1 MSAPSLFVFVVA
13 CVLPACRPS
22 NVARL
27 AVSSIA
33 RECAPF
39 LLPTVGAASSGVS
52 SYIVQRKKQQGRRRT
67 RPSRRASAREPTAT
81 RAQARHRGT
90 HEGGSSHSRAARTPT
105 AQGRERRQGIGG
117 NILLYITLQTSLGS
131 ALHTRNFFQKC
142 QLLGNDY
149 KCVYLHRCRFLASN
163 NVADAA
169 STNFNFYRS
178 WQIVVKFYNV
188 KDSIL
193 LIIRYI

>member
-1 MSAPSLFVFVVA
+1 MPRRRAGLFRPAFV
-13 CVLPACRPS
+13 CFIC
-22 NVARL
+22 
-27 AVSSIA
+27 
-33 RECAPF
+33 PF
-39 LLPTVGAASSGVS
+39 LGWLVGNASQSYSPPPGTSADGVQLVASCS
-52 SYIVQRKKQQGRRRT
+52 SKH
-67 RPSRRASAREPTAT
+67 RPGGHRRRASWPNALHARSCVYTVSEQKARGGAT
-81 RAQARHRGT
+81 IAQR
-90 HEGGSSHSRAARTPT
+90 
-105 AQGRERRQGIGG
+105 REGIGG
-117 NILLYITLQTSLGS
+117 NILLHLTPQTSLGS

-163 NVADAA
+163 NVANAA

-193 LIIRYI
+193 LITRYI